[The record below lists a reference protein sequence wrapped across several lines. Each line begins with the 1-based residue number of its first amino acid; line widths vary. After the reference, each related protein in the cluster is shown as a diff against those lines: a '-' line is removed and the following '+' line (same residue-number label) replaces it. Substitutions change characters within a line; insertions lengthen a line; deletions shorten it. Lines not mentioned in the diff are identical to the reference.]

1 MGDNKIQ
8 SGNPLEQFVLLAK
21 NAKGAAAVELVK
33 QALEAQGIYV
43 FGELLDMANIQDLE
57 NTPHAPYLAL
67 LNTFAYGTYKGL
79 MEQSQAGGSSTP
91 DLTEAMRRKL
101 RLLTVVSLAEQ
112 NKLLPYSLL
121 QTELGI
127 SSVRELED
135 LVIEGISAGV
145 VLGKLDQKNSYFEVD
160 FVIGRDIR
168 KMDIGN
174 IVSVLSAWCDN
185 CDSMLTNIESQVD
198 KVNKEKLDNN
208 HHKQELEQRINEV
221 KQQIKN
227 QPSGEGDDP
236 DSRMDTERTDRREKK
251 AAKGKGLRA
260 SNKGSGG
267 GFWKQ

>member
-1 MGDNKIQ
+1 MGDTKIQ

-33 QALEAQGIYV
+33 QALEAQGVYV

-57 NTPHAPYLAL
+57 NTPHAPYLSL

-79 MEQSQAGGSSTP
+79 MEQSQAGSTP

-121 QTELGI
+121 QTELEI
-127 SSVRELED
+127 NSVRELED

-185 CDSMLTNIESQVD
+185 CDSMLTNIETQVD
-198 KVNKEKLDNN
+198 KVNKEKLDTNQ
-208 HHKQELEQRINEV
+208 HKQELEQKINEV

>member
-1 MGDNKIQ
+1 M
-8 SGNPLEQFVLLAK
+8 S
-21 NAKGAAAVELVK
+21 
-33 QALEAQGIYV
+33 
-43 FGELLDMANIQDLE
+43 NIQDLE
-57 NTPHAPYLAL
+57 NTPHSKYLTL
-67 LNTFAYGTYKGL
+67 LNLFAYGTYKSLAKSAGSLPEMTDL
-79 MEQSQAGGSSTP
+79 MT
-91 DLTEAMRRKL
+91 RKL

-121 QTELGI
+121 MSELEI
-127 SSVRELED
+127 NTVRELED

-145 VLGKLDQKNSYFEVD
+145 VLGKLDQKSSCFEVD

-168 KMDIGN
+168 KIDIGN
-174 IVSVLSAWCDN
+174 IVSVLTAWCDN
-185 CDSMLTNIESQVD
+185 CDSMLTNIETQVD
-198 KVNKEKLDNN
+198 KVNKEKADTNS
-208 HHKQELEQRINEV
+208 HKAALEQKINDV

-260 SNKGSGG
+260 SNKGSAG